1 MIVQSAMEPLD
12 YMYSQSTLVNDRTPW
27 SANCNFLTCHNSWM
41 GYLAPDRPLIVNLN
55 SGART
60 VQLFL
65 FWEALVFL
73 KIWLFSRPSHVSK
86 CALTPDHCASTL
98 WRVPCT
104 QRPNSKVLVRVPW
117 AVQSFGVTGLPFRDL
132 LYTGHSCGR
141 APLLGDP
148 TWVRSPFTGS
158 PAHRCSSVGLVPLHR
173 VTCLGLFPLCQHRLK
188 HLTALLPFY
197 NVYISVLFIVNL
209 NKRQKDLFCNYWL
222 SIASFYCHT

>member
-27 SANCNFLTCHNSWM
+27 STNCNFLTCHNSWM

-141 APLLGDP
+141 APQPNLGQ
-148 TWVRSPFTGS
+148 
-158 PAHRCSSVGLVPLHR
+158 VPLHR
-173 VTCLGLFPLCQHRLK
+173 VPCTQVLLCRASPPAQGHLPWSFPPCAN
-188 HLTALLPFY
+188 TVS
-197 NVYISVLFIVNL
+197 NI
-209 NKRQKDLFCNYWL
+209 
-222 SIASFYCHT
+222 